1 MTTPTEIVAL
11 LTRASDAYY
20 NGGPLLLDDE
30 SFDALVDE
38 LRGLDPTNPF
48 LTLVGAPPLTQD
60 AVKLPYPMP
69 SLDKIKPGQGVLA
82 RFIAKHPHVVLSEK
96 LDGLS
101 ALWCPVKRGLYLRG
115 NGSIGQSVS
124 HLAPHIQGLVSS
136 TESWAIRGELILP
149 RCESKG
155 ARAIVNGLLHQTK
168 PSKEQ
173 LARVRFVAYEVISPQ
188 GLTRQAQMEWLHIK
202 GFITPWWK
210 AVVAV
215 TEEHCREAFQERRT
229 KSEYETDGIVVGAN
243 GATATAKA
251 TATATANE
259 EPVRNPKDCV
269 AFKMPVDDQ
278 FALTTV
284 REVIWAPSAQGY
296 LIPRLRFDPVRIG
309 SATIEYCTAHNA
321 RTVVDR
327 GLGPGARVK
336 IRRSGDVIPTLDEVV
351 FPATPSLPGD
361 LGSWS
366 WIDGPQST
374 HICSKK
380 VTTEQV
386 VSQLL
391 HFAKTHSIPGLGPAN
406 CKILAKAGITGPR
419 SLWNAPVATLAALL
433 GPKVGETTYKSVRT
447 QLAADKLTE
456 LALMVGSSLLP
467 RGVGETKLRTIF
479 AQYPDPLEWSSPDLD
494 VPAGWT
500 RESLTELQVEYPK
513 YEAWRKE
520 EVFWIPYPLK
530 AAAIVITQPSKTVCF
545 SGFRDKELETRLK
558 ARGFEVAANVTRSLN
573 ILVIPDGDAGQS
585 EKAKKAAAHG
595 TIAVMSRSDF
605 INKYMSSD

>member
-1 MTTPTEIVAL
+1 MTSPAEIVAL
-11 LTRASDAYY
+11 LTRASNAYY

-30 SFDALVDE
+30 SFDTLVDE
-38 LRGLDPTNPF
+38 LRTLDPTNPF
-48 LTLVGAPPLTQD
+48 LTAVGAPPLTQD

-69 SLDKIKPGQGVLA
+69 SLDKIKPGQGVLT
-82 RFIAKHPHVVLSEK
+82 RFIAKYPHVVLSEK

-124 HLAPHIQGLVSS
+124 HLATHIQGLVPS

-149 RCESKG
+149 RCEGKG
-155 ARAIVNGLLHQTK
+155 VRAIVNGLLHQTT

-173 LARVRFVAYEVISPQ
+173 LSRVRFIAYEVISPP
-188 GLTRQAQMEWLHIK
+188 GLTRQAQMEWLHTK
-202 GFITPWWK
+202 GFLTPWWK
-210 AVVAV
+210 AVVAI
-215 TEEHCREAFQERRT
+215 TEDTCREVFQERRA
-229 KSEYETDGIVVGAN
+229 KSDYETDGIVVGAN
-243 GATATAKA
+243 TV
-251 TATATANE
+251 TATATNE
-259 EPVRNPKDCV
+259 DPVRNPKDCV

-327 GLGPGARVK
+327 GLGPEARVK
-336 IRRSGDVIPTLDEVV
+336 IRRSGDVIPTLDEVI
-351 FPATPSLPGD
+351 FAATPSLPGD
-361 LGSWS
+361 MSSWA
-366 WIDGPQST
+366 WVDGPQST

-380 VTTEQV
+380 VTTEQI

-406 CKILAKAGITGPR
+406 CKILAKAGIIGPR
-419 SLWNAPVATLAALL
+419 TLWNAPVATLAALL
-433 GPKVGETTYKSVRT
+433 GPKVGETTYKSIRA

-467 RGVGETKLRTIF
+467 RGVGETKLRAMF
-479 AQYPDPLEWSSPDLD
+479 AQYPDPSEWSRPDLEI
-494 VPAGWT
+494 PAGWT
-500 RESLTELQVEYPK
+500 RESLTELQAEYPK
-513 YEAWRKE
+513 YEAWRKG

-530 AAAIVITQPSKTVCF
+530 ATATVIGQPSKSVCF
-545 SGFRDKELETRLK
+545 SGFRDKELESRLK
-558 ARGFEVAANVTRSLN
+558 AHGFDVAANVTRSLN
-573 ILVIPDGDAGQS
+573 ILVLPDGDAGQS
-585 EKAKKAAAHG
+585 EKAKKAAAVG
-595 TIAVMSRSDF
+595 TIAIMSRSEF
-605 INKYMSSD
+605 VNKYMPSD

>member
-1 MTTPTEIVAL
+1 MTSPVEIVAL
-11 LTRASDAYY
+11 LTRASNAYY

-38 LRGLDPTNPF
+38 LRALDPTNPF
-48 LTLVGAPPLTQD
+48 LTSVGAPPLTQD

-69 SLDKIKPGQGVLA
+69 SLDKIKPGQGVLT
-82 RFIAKHPHVVLSEK
+82 RFIAKYPHVVLSEK

-124 HLAPHIQGLVSS
+124 HLATHIQGLVPS

-149 RCESKG
+149 RCEGKG
-155 ARAIVNGLLHQTK
+155 VRAIVNGLLHQTT

-173 LARVRFVAYEVISPQ
+173 LARVRFIAYEVISPS
-188 GLTRQAQMEWLHIK
+188 GLTRQAQMEWLHTR
-202 GFITPWWK
+202 GFLTPWWK
-210 AVVAV
+210 AVVDI
-215 TEEHCREAFQERRT
+215 TEDMCREVFQERRA

-251 TATATANE
+251 TNE

-269 AFKMPVDDQ
+269 AFKMPTDDQ

-327 GLGPGARVK
+327 GLGPEARVK
-336 IRRSGDVIPTLDEVV
+336 IRRSGDVIPTLDEVI
-351 FPATPSLPGD
+351 FAATPSLPGD
-361 LGSWS
+361 PSSWT
-366 WIDGPQST
+366 WVDGPQST

-380 VTTEQV
+380 VTTEQI

-419 SLWNAPVATLAALL
+419 TLWNAPVATLAALL
-433 GPKVGETTYKSVRT
+433 GPKVGETTYKSIRA
-447 QLAADKLTE
+447 QLAADKVTE

-467 RGVGETKLRTIF
+467 RGVGETKLRSMF
-479 AQYPDPLEWSSPDLD
+479 AQYPDSSEWSRPDLD
-494 VPAGWT
+494 VPVGWT
-500 RESLTELQVEYPK
+500 RESLAELQAEYPK
-513 YEAWRKE
+513 YEAWRKG

-530 AAAIVITQPSKTVCF
+530 AATPVIGQPSKSVCF
-545 SGFRDKELETRLK
+545 SGFRDKELESRLK
-558 ARGFEVAANVTRSLN
+558 AGGFDVAANITRSLN
-573 ILVIPDGDAGQS
+573 ILVLPDGDAGQS
-585 EKAKKAAAHG
+585 EKAKKAAAIG
-595 TIAVMSRSDF
+595 TIAIMSRSEF
-605 INKYMSSD
+605 VNKYMPSD